1 MEDIK
6 TILDSIRQHTT
17 AEANAYASNRTIGRG
32 RVKIGKARRLRAT
45 TTRTNSTLAQRHGGQ
60 LGTTEPI
67 SSTQTIGARKARG
80 GDDGVWGHP
89 ELREQERS
97 NDM

>member
-32 RVKIGKARRLRAT
+32 RVKIGKVP
-45 TTRTNSTLAQRHGGQ
+45 
-60 LGTTEPI
+60 EK
-67 SSTQTIGARKARG
+67 TIWVANVGY
-80 GDDGVWGHP
+80 
-89 ELREQERS
+89 
-97 NDM
+97 